1 MSRVLI
7 GVLYIEDE
15 LKIRRPS
22 LSVKAVKDGSLLVF
36 LPFAIF
42 DLKKNKKYGKI
53 DLKARF
59 SHRHRQKTLRAGFI
73 KLKDVLSSCAF
84 LFR

>member
-53 DLKARF
+53 D
-59 SHRHRQKTLRAGFI
+59 
-73 KLKDVLSSCAF
+73 
-84 LFR
+84 

>member
-36 LPFAIF
+36 FTVR
-42 DLKKNKKYGKI
+42 N
-53 DLKARF
+53 
-59 SHRHRQKTLRAGFI
+59 LRLE
-73 KLKDVLSSCAF
+73 KE
-84 LFR
+84 

>member
-22 LSVKAVKDGSLLVF
+22 LSVKAVKDGSLLIF
-36 LPFAIF
+36 LPFTIF
-42 DLKKNKKYGKI
+42 DLKKNKKI
-53 DLKARF
+53 W
-59 SHRHRQKTLRAGFI
+59 
-73 KLKDVLSSCAF
+73 
-84 LFR
+84 